1 MIGSGTRIPV
11 AVLGATGSVGQRFV
25 ALLADHPWFEIA
37 ALTASDRSAG
47 QPYGEVVSWV
57 QSTPLPAGAVDL
69 VVQPTE
75 PAAATSCPMVFSA
88 LDAKVAGPAEQAFA
102 AAGCMVVSNARSH
115 RMDSD
120 VPLVV
125 PEINGDHLSLVAV
138 DRRARAG
145 GGAIVTNPNCST
157 IGLAL
162 ALKPLVDAFGVE
174 KLHVVTM
181 QAVSGAGLPGLAS
194 LRILDNVIP
203 HIAGEEEKI
212 EAETRKILGTVV
224 DGRIAEHAVAIS
236 AQCNRVPVV
245 DGHVLCVSVAL
256 ERRASIADVRGS
268 LESFSGEPQRLQL
281 PSAPRH
287 PIVYLDDPDAPQPRL
302 HREIEGGM
310 AVVIGRLR
318 SCPLLD
324 FKFVAL
330 SHNTLRGAARGA
342 LLVAEQVVARGLL
355 TGFDAVRPPAAKSPS

>member
-1 MIGSGTRIPV
+1 MTASGSRIPV

-47 QPYGEVVSWV
+47 RPYGEVVPWV
-57 QSTPLPAGAVDL
+57 QTTPLPAVAAGL

-75 PAAATSCPMVFSA
+75 PAAATSCPMIFSA

-102 AAGCMVVSNARSH
+102 TAGCMVVSNARSH
-115 RMDSD
+115 RMDPD

-125 PEINGDHLSLVAV
+125 PEINGDHLSLIAA
-138 DRRARAG
+138 DRRERAG
-145 GGAIVTNPNCST
+145 GGAIVANPNCST
-157 IGLAL
+157 IGLVL
-162 ALKPLVDAFGVE
+162 ALKPLADAFGVE

-181 QAVSGAGLPGLAS
+181 QAVSGAGLSGLSS
-194 LRILDNVIP
+194 LRILDNLIP

-224 DGRIAEHAVAIS
+224 DGRITEHGVTIS

-256 ERRASIADVRGS
+256 ERRASIAEVRAT
-268 LESFSGEPQRLQL
+268 LESFSGEPQQLQL
-281 PSAPRH
+281 PSAPGR

-302 HREIEGGM
+302 HRDIEGGM

-324 FKFVAL
+324 FKFVLL

-342 LLVAEQVVARGLL
+342 LLVAEQIFARGLL
-355 TGFDAVRPPAAKSPS
+355 TGFDALKPPATESTS